1 MATIKEQV
9 NKIMYYAHTTEEKIL
24 TLESS
29 DYFRALKAVDRIE
42 ESFTTLEAL
51 GLMEDTCGCG
61 GCEANINEAI
71 LETLD
76 LDTLVTAFDD
86 LAGDETALVALIAHI
101 VESVNDYE
109 VQ

>member
-1 MATIKEQV
+1 MKEKME
-9 NKIMYYAHTTEEKIL
+9 KIMEYTGASTEKVLALDAYQFDAAYTCVLNIEENLK
-24 TLESS
+24 
-29 DYFRALKAVDRIE
+29 ALKRFGLELE
-42 ESFTTLEAL
+42 E
-51 GLMEDTCGCG
+51 EDCGCG